1 MVIGDRALLP
11 DSDIEHGAVGGE
23 DIAIRDPSHTTLL
36 TVAKPSRGNIQEAED
51 ERDPES
57 ERKRKRKDWMGNQ
70 EKEEGISSSLLGSEN
85 RVERREK
92 RKQRKDKKKKKAES
106 RPRSDET
113 SCVSKELENA
123 VLEQANESKSS
134 ATVVAGDEEGVYTNH
149 EEDGHLNPSYSNNK
163 EVVVAAASTRQDWS
177 DVV

>member
-1 MVIGDRALLP
+1 MVTGDRALLP
-11 DSDIEHGAVGGE
+11 DSDIAHGAVGGE
-23 DIAIRDPSHTTLL
+23 DIAIRNPSHTTLL
-36 TVAKPSRGNIQEAED
+36 TVAKPSYVGNIQEAED
-51 ERDPES
+51 ESDPES

-70 EKEEGISSSLLGSEN
+70 EKEEEGISSSLLGAEN

-92 RKQRKDKKKKKAES
+92 RKQKKDKKKKKAES
-106 RPRSDET
+106 RLRSDET

-134 ATVVAGDEEGVYTNH
+134 TTDVAGDEEG
-149 EEDGHLNPSYSNNK
+149 GHLNPSYSDNN
-163 EVVVAAASTRQDWS
+163 EVVVAAASTRRDWS